1 MERVVR
7 TSFHG
12 RTRER
17 FSFGNLLRRVM
28 DQTFSWLARK
38 FSRISVS
45 TTSSTTH
52 YEFSCCVRIV
62 LYCVIYIT
70 HSHITQNNRYIDHQ
84 RMVAEL
90 EACKSEVLRLQRRE
104 KLQRAELDSLRDSKI
119 FSPSS
124 LISPST
130 SSLHCRG
137 ENDDDRDD
145 DDDVEDD
152 RTWCLS
158 AKR

>member
-1 MERVVR
+1 
-7 TSFHG
+7 
-12 RTRER
+12 
-17 FSFGNLLRRVM
+17 
-28 DQTFSWLARK
+28 
-38 FSRISVS
+38 
-45 TTSSTTH
+45 
-52 YEFSCCVRIV
+52 
-62 LYCVIYIT
+62 
-70 HSHITQNNRYIDHQ
+70 
-84 RMVAEL
+84 MVAEL